1 MNRSRR
7 LLLALPAL
15 LLTGCGFQL
24 RRAPDWPLELNPI
37 HVDGLGGRDP
47 FYLALVQSLRA
58 AGVEVLD
65 ARSPDA
71 AELRVLSLRESRRV
85 LSVTGAARISEY
97 ELSRVLDTALRLP
110 GEPEGLPLGPLR
122 ASRVYVFD
130 AAAVLSRDEREEEL
144 ARAMDRDLLRLLQLR
159 VQAAMAA
166 PGVVEPA
173 DRGSR

>member
-1 MNRSRR
+1 MNGRRR

-15 LLTGCGFQL
+15 LLAGCGFQL
-24 RRAPDWPLELNPI
+24 RGVSDWPAELNPI
-37 HVDGLGGRDP
+37 HVSGLGMRDP

-65 ARSPDA
+65 ARSIDA
-71 AELRVLSLRESRRV
+71 SELRVLSLQERRRV

-110 GEPEGLPLGPLR
+110 GAPEALPLGPLR

-144 ARAMDRDLLRLLQLR
+144 ARSMDRDLLRLLQLR
-159 VQAAMAA
+159 VQAALAD
-166 PGVVEPA
+166 PGALPSN
-173 DRGSR
+173 RGSP